1 VSGDRSPTAP
11 SPAVDGGHPVA
22 GDGGLSAAGGGETTL
37 DDQTREHVERL
48 TYAGE
53 EPTATLPV
61 RDGVLVAT
69 THRLLVYTPRGD
81 GAVLQT
87 VEAPN
92 VTGLGY
98 ATLGNGRWRPALV
111 AFAVGVASLLVGQT
125 ISVAPPSVAVADSPV
140 AGGGLG
146 AVTETIRLVGLL
158 DELATVVGVGAL
170 LVAAGLLASD
180 GISRDAQ
187 VVVRVAGDDPLR
199 VSAGETDAA
208 AVRSFASSVGVDY
221 SPPSFRMS

>member
-1 VSGDRSPTAP
+1 VPGDRPTVGDADANGSPDGTAGSVP
-11 SPAVDGGHPVA
+11 G
-22 GDGGLSAAGGGETTL
+22 GDGPDSR
-37 DDQTREHVERL
+37 TREQITQL

-61 RDGVLVAT
+61 RDGILVAT
-69 THRLLVYTPRGD
+69 THRLLVYTPDGD

-98 ATLGNGRWRPALV
+98 ARLGNGRWRPALV

-125 ISVAPPSVAVADSPV
+125 VSVEPPSVAVADSPV
-140 AGGGLG
+140 AGGGLD

-187 VVVRVAGDDPLR
+187 VVVRVAGEDPLA
-199 VSAGETDAA
+199 VPAGETDATT
-208 AVRSFASSVGVDY
+208 VESFAASVGVDY
-221 SPPSFRMS
+221 SPPSFRSS

>member
-1 VSGDRSPTAP
+1 MESRSTATTRPDLGD
-11 SPAVDGGHPVA
+11 
-22 GDGGLSAAGGGETTL
+22 L
-37 DDQTREHVERL
+37 TRERVDRL

-61 RDGVLVAT
+61 RDGILVAT
-69 THRLLVYTPRGD
+69 THRLLVYTPDGD

-125 ISVAPPSVAVADSPV
+125 VSVTPPSVAAADSPAV
-140 AGGGLG
+140 GGGL
-146 AVTETIRLVGLL
+146 AVVTETIRLVGLL
-158 DELATVVGVGAL
+158 DELATVVGGVAL
-170 LVAAGLLASD
+170 LVAVGLLASD
-180 GISRDAQ
+180 RASRDSQ
-187 VVVRVAGDDPLR
+187 VVVQIAGADSLAVP
-199 VSAGETDAA
+199 AGETDATS
-208 AVRSFASSVGVDY
+208 VESFATSVGVDY
-221 SPPSFRMS
+221 SPPSFRSS